1 VGEGQGEGVR
11 DGYRELLSVVVQAVT
26 GPWDQAKAPAPVL
39 ADAPHVPVTEARVNG
54 TDFLAA
60 QRDNRAKTWLLI
72 VALISIG
79 FFLGYALGWA
89 MEAWSTDANR
99 FNIFAVSGLGL
110 LGGFLLSFI
119 GMISAGV
126 TLAFGDKIVLSMNG
140 AQEVTAETEPML
152 HNVVEEMAIAAGLP
166 KPKVYIMESEA
177 LNAFATGLSPQK
189 SAIAVT
195 RGLLKTLNR
204 EQLQGVV
211 AHEMGHVLNLDTR
224 YMVAVGIMVGLI
236 ALVSDL
242 VLRSF
247 RFGSFSSSGSARRSS
262 SNSDS
267 NSKGGGGA
275 QLIVF
280 AIMIVF
286 LILAPI
292 AAQLVRFAVSRQRE
306 YLADA
311 TSVQLTRNPIGLIGA
326 LEKLDAGNN
335 NSPEIG
341 NRATQHLFIVNP
353 LKNFGENASALFATH
368 PSIAGRIERLENLGK
383 S

>member
-1 VGEGQGEGVR
+1 MK
-11 DGYRELLSVVVQAVT
+11 
-26 GPWDQAKAPAPVL
+26 GPWDQAEAPRESPPAPAAPE
-39 ADAPHVPVTEARVNG
+39 APHVPVTEARVNG
-54 TDFLAA
+54 TDFVAA
-60 QRDNRAKTWLLI
+60 QRSNRAKTWMLILALI
-72 VALISIG
+72 VIG
-79 FFLGYALGWA
+79 FLLGYVLGWA
-89 MEAWSTDANR
+89 VEAWGTDANR
-99 FNIFAVSGLGL
+99 FHLFALSQAGLF
-110 LGGFLLSFI
+110 GGFLLAFI
-119 GMISAGV
+119 GVISAGV
-126 TLAFGDKIVLSMNG
+126 TLTFGDKVVLSMNG
-140 AQEVTAETEPML
+140 AREVTAEQEPKL

-166 KPKVYIMESEA
+166 KPRVYIMESEA

-195 RGLLKTLNR
+195 RGLLNTLNR

-236 ALVSDL
+236 ALVSDV

-247 RFGSFSSSGSARRSS
+247 RFGSYGTGSSRRSR
-262 SNSDS
+262 SDGD
-267 NSKGGGGA
+267 SKGGGGA
-275 QLIVF
+275 AIIVF
-280 AIMIVF
+280 VIMIVF

-311 TSVQLTRNPIGLIGA
+311 TSVQLTRNPVGLIGA
-326 LEKLDAGNN
+326 LEKLGAGETKG
-335 NSPEIG
+335 PEIG

-368 PSIAGRIERLENLGK
+368 PSIQERIQRLQNLGRV
-383 S
+383 

>member
-1 VGEGQGEGVR
+1 MK
-11 DGYRELLSVVVQAVT
+11 
-26 GPWDQAKAPAPVL
+26 GPWDQAEEAQSQAGPSEATVAVPE
-39 ADAPHVPVTEARVNG
+39 APHVPVTEARVNG

-60 QRDNRAKTWLLI
+60 QRDNRAKTWVLI
-72 VALISIG
+72 LSLIIIG
-79 FFLGYALGWA
+79 FLLGYVLGWA
-89 MEAWSTDANR
+89 LEAWSTDANR
-99 FNIFAVSGLGL
+99 FSLFAVSGLGV
-110 LGGFLLSFI
+110 LGGAALAGI
-119 GMISAGV
+119 GVVSAGV
-126 TLAFGDKIVLSMNG
+126 TLAFGDKVVLSMNG
-140 AQEVTAETEPML
+140 AREVTAEAEPKL

-166 KPKVYIMESEA
+166 KPRVYIMESEA

-195 RGLLKTLNR
+195 RGLLNTLNR

-247 RFGSFSSSGSARRSS
+247 RFGGSSSSRRSS
-262 SNSDS
+262 NSSSD
-267 NSKGGGGA
+267 SKGGGGA
-275 QLIVF
+275 AIIVF
-280 AIMIVF
+280 VIMIVF

-311 TSVQLTRNPIGLIGA
+311 TSVQLTRNPVGLIGA

-335 NSPEIG
+335 KSPEIG

-368 PSIAGRIERLENLGK
+368 PSIKERIDRLENLGK
-383 S
+383 A

>member
-1 VGEGQGEGVR
+1 MK
-11 DGYRELLSVVVQAVT
+11 
-26 GPWDQAKAPAPVL
+26 GPWDQAEEAQAQAAAPSAEPE
-39 ADAPHVPVTEARVNG
+39 APHVPVTEARVHG

-60 QRDNRAKTWLLI
+60 QRSNRSKTWMLI
-72 VALISIG
+72 VSLICIG
-79 FFLGYALGWA
+79 FLLGYVLGWA
-89 MEAWSTDANR
+89 LEAWGTDSDR
-99 FNIFAVSGLGL
+99 FHLAAVSGLGL
-110 LGGFLLSFI
+110 FGGFLLSAI
-119 GMISAGV
+119 GLVSAGV
-126 TLAFGDKIVLSMNG
+126 TLTFGDKIVLSMNG
-140 AQEVTAETEPML
+140 AREVTAEAEPML

-195 RGLLKTLNR
+195 RGLMKALNR

-236 ALVSDL
+236 ALVSDA
-242 VLRSF
+242 VLRMF
-247 RFGSFSSSGSARRSS
+247 RFGSISGGSRRRSSGS
-262 SNSDS
+262 D
-267 NSKGGGGA
+267 SKGGGGA

-311 TSVQLTRNPIGLIGA
+311 TSVQLTRNPVGLIGA
-326 LEKLDAGNN
+326 LEKLGAGETKG
-335 NSPEIG
+335 PEIG

-353 LKNFGENASALFATH
+353 LRNFGEKASALFATH
-368 PSIAGRIERLENLGK
+368 PSIRERIQRLQNLGGA
-383 S
+383 

>member
-1 VGEGQGEGVR
+1 M
-11 DGYRELLSVVVQAVT
+11 S
-26 GPWDQAKAPAPVL
+26 GPWDQAEAAAEVEPTPAPA
-39 ADAPHVPVTEARVNG
+39 APEAPPLSVSSGRVTEARVNG

-60 QRDNRAKTWLLI
+60 QRDNRVKTWVLI
-72 VALISIG
+72 LALINLG
-79 FFLGYALGWA
+79 FLLGYVLGWA
-89 MEAWSTDANR
+89 LEAQISQGSTDAR
-99 FNIFAVSGLGL
+99 SFELFAVSGLGL
-110 LGGFLLSFI
+110 LGGAALAGI
-119 GMISAGV
+119 GMVSAGV
-126 TLAFGDKIVLSMNG
+126 TLAFGDKVVLSMNG
-140 AQEVTAETEPML
+140 AREVTPEQEPKL

-166 KPKVYIMESEA
+166 KPRVYIMESEA

-195 RGLLKTLNR
+195 RGLLKALNR

-247 RFGSFSSSGSARRSS
+247 RF
-262 SNSDS
+262 SD
-267 NSKGGGGA
+267 SKGGGGA
-275 QLIVF
+275 ALIVF
-280 AIMIVF
+280 AIMLVF

-311 TSVQLTRNPIGLIGA
+311 TSVQLTRNPVGLIGA
-326 LEKLDAGNN
+326 LEKLGAGETKG
-335 NSPEIG
+335 PEIG

-353 LKNFGENASALFATH
+353 LKNFGEKASALMATH
-368 PSIAGRIERLENLGK
+368 PSIKERIQRLQNLGK
-383 S
+383 A

>member
-1 VGEGQGEGVR
+1 
-11 DGYRELLSVVVQAVT
+11 
-26 GPWDQAKAPAPVL
+26 
-39 ADAPHVPVTEARVNG
+39 
-54 TDFLAA
+54 
-60 QRDNRAKTWLLI
+60 
-72 VALISIG
+72 
-79 FFLGYALGWA
+79 
-89 MEAWSTDANR
+89 
-99 FNIFAVSGLGL
+99 VSGLGL
-110 LGGFLLSFI
+110 FGGFLLSAI
-119 GMISAGV
+119 GLVSAGV
-126 TLAFGDKIVLSMNG
+126 TLTFGDKIVLSMNG
-140 AQEVTAETEPML
+140 AREVTAEAEPML

-195 RGLLKTLNR
+195 RGLMKALNR

-236 ALVSDL
+236 ALVSDA
-242 VLRSF
+242 VLRIF
-247 RFGSFSSSGSARRSS
+247 RFGSISGGSRRRSSGS
-262 SNSDS
+262 D
-267 NSKGGGGA
+267 SKGGGGA

-311 TSVQLTRNPIGLIGA
+311 TSVQLTRNPVGLIGA
-326 LEKLDAGNN
+326 LEKLGAGETKG
-335 NSPEIG
+335 PEIG

-353 LKNFGENASALFATH
+353 LRNFGEKASALFATH
-368 PSIAGRIERLENLGK
+368 PSIRERIQRLQNLGGA
-383 S
+383 

>member
-1 VGEGQGEGVR
+1 M
-11 DGYRELLSVVVQAVT
+11 S
-26 GPWDQAKAPAPVL
+26 GPWGQAEAAPSEAAPAPEVEQ
-39 ADAPHVPVTEARVNG
+39 PHAPVTEARVNG

-60 QRDNRAKTWLLI
+60 QRDNRAKTWVLI
-72 VALISIG
+72 LSLIIIG
-79 FFLGYALGWA
+79 FLLGYVLGWA
-89 MEAWSTDANR
+89 LEAWSTGANR
-99 FNIFAVSGLGL
+99 FQLFAVSGLGV
-110 LGGFLLSFI
+110 LGGAALSGI
-119 GMISAGV
+119 GVISAGV
-126 TLAFGDKIVLSMNG
+126 TLAFGDKVVLSMNG
-140 AQEVTAETEPML
+140 AREVTAEAEPKL

-166 KPKVYIMESEA
+166 KPRVYIMETEA

-195 RGLLKTLNR
+195 RGLLNTLNR

-247 RFGSFSSSGSARRSS
+247 RFSGSNSSSSSRRSS
-262 SNSDS
+262 SD
-267 NSKGGGGA
+267 SKGGGGA
-275 QLIVF
+275 AIIVF

-311 TSVQLTRNPIGLIGA
+311 TSVQLTRNPVGLIGA
-326 LEKLDAGNN
+326 LEKLDAGNTKG
-335 NSPEIG
+335 PEIG

-353 LKNFGENASALFATH
+353 LKKFGDHASALMATH
-368 PSIAGRIERLENLGK
+368 PSIQERIQRLQNLGK
-383 S
+383 A

>member
-1 VGEGQGEGVR
+1 MK
-11 DGYRELLSVVVQAVT
+11 
-26 GPWDQAKAPAPVL
+26 GPWDQAEEAQAQAAAPFAEPE
-39 ADAPHVPVTEARVNG
+39 APHVPVTEARVHG

-60 QRDNRAKTWLLI
+60 QNANRTKTWVLI
-72 VALISIG
+72 LALINIG
-79 FFLGYALGWA
+79 FLLGYVLGWGL
-89 MEAWSTDANR
+89 EAWGTDASQ
-99 FNIFAVSGLGL
+99 FHLVAVSGLGL
-110 LGGFLLSFI
+110 LGGAALA
-119 GMISAGV
+119 GVGVVSAGV
-126 TLAFGDKIVLSMNG
+126 TLAFGDKVVLSMNG
-140 AQEVTAETEPML
+140 AREVTAEAEPML

-236 ALVSDL
+236 ALVSDV
-242 VLRSF
+242 VLRMF
-247 RFGSFSSSGSARRSS
+247 RFGSYSSGSRRRSS
-262 SNSDS
+262 NSSSDS
-267 NSKGGGGA
+267 KVGGGA
-275 QLIVF
+275 QLIVL
-280 AIMIVF
+280 AIMLVF

-292 AAQLVRFAVSRQRE
+292 AAQLVRLAVSRQRE

-311 TSVQLTRNPIGLIGA
+311 TSVQLTRNPVGLIGA
-326 LEKLDAGNN
+326 LEKLGAGETKG
-335 NSPEIG
+335 PEIG

-353 LKNFGENASALFATH
+353 LRNFGENASALFATH
-368 PSIAGRIERLENLGK
+368 PSIQERIQRLQNLGRA
-383 S
+383 

>member
-1 VGEGQGEGVR
+1 MR
-11 DGYRELLSVVVQAVT
+11 
-26 GPWDQAKAPAPVL
+26 GPWDRAEEKAEGSAPPESAPL
-39 ADAPHVPVTEARVNG
+39 ATPEVPHVPVTEARIHG

-60 QRDNRAKTWLLI
+60 QRDNRIKTWILI
-72 VALISIG
+72 LALINIG
-79 FFLGYALGWA
+79 FALGYVLGWA
-89 MEAWSTDANR
+89 VEAWSTDANR
-99 FNIFAVSGLGL
+99 FDLLAVSGLGL
-110 LGGFLLSFI
+110 LGGAALAGI
-119 GMISAGV
+119 GVVSAGV
-126 TLAFGDKIVLSMNG
+126 TLAFGDKVVLSMNG
-140 AQEVTAETEPML
+140 AREVTAEQEPKL

-166 KPKVYIMESEA
+166 KPRVYVMETEA

-195 RGLLKTLNR
+195 RGLMKALNR

-247 RFGSFSSSGSARRSS
+247 RFGGSRSGSSRRSS
-262 SNSDS
+262 S
-267 NSKGGGGA
+267 KGGGA
-275 QLIVF
+275 AIIVLV
-280 AIMIVF
+280 IMIVF

-311 TSVQLTRNPIGLIGA
+311 TSVQLTRNPVGLIGA
-326 LEKLDAGNN
+326 LEKLDAGNTKA
-335 NSPEIG
+335 PEIG

-353 LKNFGENASALFATH
+353 LKNFSEKASALMATH
-368 PSIAGRIERLENLGK
+368 PSIQERIQRLQNLGH
-383 S
+383 

>member
-1 VGEGQGEGVR
+1 
-11 DGYRELLSVVVQAVT
+11 
-26 GPWDQAKAPAPVL
+26 
-39 ADAPHVPVTEARVNG
+39 
-54 TDFLAA
+54 
-60 QRDNRAKTWLLI
+60 
-72 VALISIG
+72 
-79 FFLGYALGWA
+79 
-89 MEAWSTDANR
+89 
-99 FNIFAVSGLGL
+99 
-110 LGGFLLSFI
+110 
-119 GMISAGV
+119 
-126 TLAFGDKIVLSMNG
+126 
-140 AQEVTAETEPML
+140 
-152 HNVVEEMAIAAGLP
+152 
-166 KPKVYIMESEA
+166 MESAA

-195 RGLLKTLNR
+195 RGLLTALTR

-247 RFGSFSSSGSARRSS
+247 RFGGYRSSGGSRRSS
-262 SNSDS
+262 
-267 NSKGGGGA
+267 SKGGGGA
-275 QLIVF
+275 ALIVF

-311 TSVQLTRNPIGLIGA
+311 TSVQLTRNPVGLIGA
-326 LEKLDAGNN
+326 LEKLGAGET
-335 NSPEIG
+335 SGPEIG

-353 LKNFGENASALFATH
+353 LKNFGSGASALFATH
-368 PSIAGRIERLENLGK
+368 PSIQDRIQRLQNLGK
-383 S
+383 A

>member
-1 VGEGQGEGVR
+1 MPE
-11 DGYRELLSVVVQAVT
+11 
-26 GPWDQAKAPAPVL
+26 
-39 ADAPHVPVTEARVNG
+39 APHVPVTEARVNG

-60 QRDNRAKTWLLI
+60 QRDNRAKTWVLI
-72 VALISIG
+72 LSLIIIG
-79 FFLGYALGWA
+79 FLLGYVLGWA
-89 MEAWSTDANR
+89 LEAWSTDASR
-99 FNIFAVSGLGL
+99 FNLFAVSGLGV
-110 LGGFLLSFI
+110 LGGAGLAGI
-119 GMISAGV
+119 GVISAGV
-126 TLAFGDKIVLSMNG
+126 TLAFGDKVVLSMNG
-140 AQEVTAETEPML
+140 AREVTAEQEPKL

-166 KPKVYIMESEA
+166 KPKVYVMESEA

-195 RGLLKTLNR
+195 RGLMKALNR

-247 RFGSFSSSGSARRSS
+247 RFGGSSSSSSSRRSS
-262 SNSDS
+262 RD
-267 NSKGGGGA
+267 SKGGGGA
-275 QLIVF
+275 AIIVVV
-280 AIMIVF
+280 IMVVF

-311 TSVQLTRNPIGLIGA
+311 TSVQLTRNPVGLIGA
-326 LEKLDAGNN
+326 LEKLGGGNTKA
-335 NSPEIG
+335 PEIG

-353 LKNFGENASALFATH
+353 LKNFGEHASALMATH
-368 PSIAGRIERLENLGK
+368 PSIQERIERLQNLGK
-383 S
+383 V

>member
-1 VGEGQGEGVR
+1 M
-11 DGYRELLSVVVQAVT
+11 S
-26 GPWDQAKAPAPVL
+26 GPWGQAEAAPSEATPA
-39 ADAPHVPVTEARVNG
+39 ADIEPPHTPVTEARVNG

-60 QRDNRAKTWLLI
+60 QRDNRTKTWVLI
-72 VALISIG
+72 LALINIG
-79 FFLGYALGWA
+79 FLLGYVLGWA
-89 MEAWSTDANR
+89 LEAWSTDASR
-99 FNIFAVSGLGL
+99 FQLFAVSGLGL
-110 LGGFLLSFI
+110 LGGAALAGI
-119 GMISAGV
+119 GVVSAGV
-126 TLAFGDKIVLSMNG
+126 TLAFGDKVVLSMNG
-140 AQEVTAETEPML
+140 AREVTAEEEPKL

-166 KPKVYIMESEA
+166 KPRVYVMETEA

-195 RGLLKTLNR
+195 RGLMKALNR

-247 RFGSFSSSGSARRSS
+247 RFSGSSNSSGSRRSS
-262 SNSDS
+262 SD
-267 NSKGGGGA
+267 SKGGGA
-275 QLIVF
+275 AIIVF
-280 AIMIVF
+280 VIMIVF

-311 TSVQLTRNPIGLIGA
+311 TSVQLTRNPVGLIGA
-326 LEKLDAGNN
+326 LETLDAGNTKA
-335 NSPEIG
+335 PEIG

-353 LKNFGENASALFATH
+353 LKNFGEKASALMATH
-368 PSIAGRIERLENLGK
+368 PSIQERIQRLQNLGK
-383 S
+383 A

>member
-1 VGEGQGEGVR
+1 M
-11 DGYRELLSVVVQAVT
+11 S
-26 GPWDQAKAPAPVL
+26 GPWGSANSPPAPPSPTTP
-39 ADAPHVPVTEARVNG
+39 AEPITAARINS
-54 TDFLAA
+54 TDFVAA
-60 QRDNRAKTWLLI
+60 QRDNRFKTWVLI
-72 VALISIG
+72 LALINIG
-79 FFLGYALGWA
+79 FLLGYVLGWSA
-89 MEAWSTDANR
+89 EAWTTDASR
-99 FNIFAVSGLGL
+99 FELAAVSSLGL
-110 LGGFLLSFI
+110 LGGAALAGVGI
-119 GMISAGV
+119 VSAGV
-126 TLAFGDKIVLSMNG
+126 TLAFGDKVVLSMNG
-140 AQEVTAETEPML
+140 AKEVTAEAEPVL

-166 KPKVYIMESEA
+166 KPRVYIMESAA
-177 LNAFATGLSPQK
+177 LNAFATGLSPEK

-195 RGLLKTLNR
+195 RGLLNALNR

-247 RFGSFSSSGSARRSS
+247 RFGGRSSGGSRRSS
-262 SNSDS
+262 G
-267 NSKGGGGA
+267 KGGGGA
-275 QLIVF
+275 ALIVF
-280 AIMIVF
+280 VIMIVF

-326 LEKLDAGNN
+326 LQVLDAGVTKG
-335 NSPEIG
+335 PEIG

-353 LKNFGENASALFATH
+353 LKNFGEKASALMATH
-368 PSIAGRIERLENLGK
+368 PSIKERIDRLQNLGK
-383 S
+383 A

>member
-1 VGEGQGEGVR
+1 MK
-11 DGYRELLSVVVQAVT
+11 
-26 GPWDQAKAPAPVL
+26 GPWDQAEEAAPEAAPL
-39 ADAPHVPVTEARVNG
+39 AAPEAPHVPVTEARVHG

-60 QRDNRAKTWLLI
+60 QRDNRTKTWVLI
-72 VALISIG
+72 LALINIG
-79 FFLGYALGWA
+79 FLLGYVLGWA
-89 MEAWSTDANR
+89 LEAWSTDASR
-99 FNIFAVSGLGL
+99 FDLFAVSGLGL
-110 LGGFLLSFI
+110 LGGAILAGI
-119 GMISAGV
+119 GMVSAGV
-126 TLAFGDKIVLSMNG
+126 TLAFGDKVVLSMNG
-140 AQEVTAETEPML
+140 AREVTPEAEPVL

-177 LNAFATGLSPQK
+177 LNAFATGLSPEK

-195 RGLLKTLNR
+195 RGLLRALNR

-247 RFGSFSSSGSARRSS
+247 RFGNFSSSGSSRRSS
-262 SNSDS
+262 SSSD
-267 NSKGGGGA
+267 SKGGGGA
-275 QLIVF
+275 AIIVF
-280 AIMIVF
+280 VIMIVF

-311 TSVQLTRNPIGLIGA
+311 TSVQLTRNPVGLIGA

-335 NSPEIG
+335 KSPEIG

-353 LKNFGENASALFATH
+353 LKNFGSSTPALFATH
-368 PSIAGRIERLENLGK
+368 PSIQDRIDRLENLGK

>member
-1 VGEGQGEGVR
+1 MK
-11 DGYRELLSVVVQAVT
+11 
-26 GPWDQAKAPAPVL
+26 GPWGQTEESAAAEAAPLATPPV
-39 ADAPHVPVTEARVNG
+39 DPPSGPHVPVTEARVNG

-72 VALISIG
+72 VALICIG
-79 FFLGYALGWA
+79 FFLGYVLGWA
-89 MEAWSTDANR
+89 MEAWGTDANR
-99 FNIFAVSGLGL
+99 FSIYAVSGLGL

-140 AQEVTAETEPML
+140 AKEVTAEAEPML

-166 KPKVYIMESEA
+166 KPKAYIMESEA

-247 RFGSFSSSGSARRSS
+247 RFGSFSSSGSSRRSS
-262 SNSDS
+262 SDS

-275 QLIVF
+275 AIIVF
-280 AIMIVF
+280 VIMLVF

-311 TSVQLTRNPIGLIGA
+311 TSVQLTRNPVGLIGA

-335 NSPEIG
+335 KSPEIG

-353 LKNFGENASALFATH
+353 LKAFGEGASALFATH
-368 PSIAGRIERLENLGK
+368 PSIKERIDRLQNLGK
-383 S
+383 A

>member
-1 VGEGQGEGVR
+1 M
-11 DGYRELLSVVVQAVT
+11 T
-26 GPWDQAKAPAPVL
+26 GPWDQAEKPPTSPSSTLAPAP
-39 ADAPHVPVTEARVNG
+39 APPARAPDTEPHEPITAARVNG

-60 QRDNRAKTWLLI
+60 QRDNRSKTWMLI
-72 VALISIG
+72 VSLICIG
-79 FFLGYALGWA
+79 FLLGYVLGWA
-89 MEAWSTDANR
+89 MEAWGSDADR
-99 FNIFAVSGLGL
+99 FRFFAVSGLGL
-110 LGGFLLSFI
+110 FGGFFLSFI
-119 GMISAGV
+119 GVISAGV
-126 TLAFGDKIVLSMNG
+126 TLAFGDKVVLSMNG
-140 AQEVTAETEPML
+140 AKEVTAEAEPML

-166 KPKVYIMESEA
+166 KPRMYIMESEA

-195 RGLLKTLNR
+195 RGLLNTLTR

-236 ALVSDL
+236 ALVSDV

-247 RFGSFSSSGSARRSS
+247 QFGGIGRSRKSSS
-262 SNSDS
+262 SD
-267 NSKGGGGA
+267 SKGGGGA
-275 QLIVF
+275 AIIVF
-280 AIMIVF
+280 VIMIVF

-311 TSVQLTRNPIGLIGA
+311 TSVQLTRNPVGLIGA
-326 LEKLDAGNN
+326 LEKLGAGETKG
-335 NSPEIG
+335 PEIG

-353 LKNFGENASALFATH
+353 LKNFGSSTPAMFATH
-368 PSIAGRIERLENLGK
+368 PSIAERVQRLQNLGK
-383 S
+383 A